1 MPCRSSTPS
10 DGPADPPATR
20 PTVQRGTDMP
30 LLVVGISVLIL
41 LFLMTKL
48 RVNGFAALLLV
59 AVGVGLVQGIPVAE
73 IPDILSDGIGGQI
86 GDTMLTIGLGA
97 MVGRVMGDSGA
108 AQRIAGKLLDA
119 FGPRWVQVAMVVT
132 AMLIGVTMFYEVAFV
147 IIVPVAFTIVRVTGA
162 NLLWVGLPMS
172 IALSTMHSFL
182 PPHPGPTA
190 VAAAFHASVG
200 LTLFYGLF
208 IAVPIGALIALVW
221 PRLPFVRAMN
231 PSIPK
236 GLVSERVFADEEMP
250 GMAWSLSVA
259 LFPVVLIAGAAVTDM
274 AVSGSNPFLHF
285 VAFIGSAPIALLLT
299 LLLAIWAFGPR
310 IGRSL
315 ADVSASC
322 TSAAQAMAMIL
333 LVIGAGGAFK
343 QVLVDGGIS
352 DYIKDLTHGW
362 PVSPIILAWL
372 IAVILRVALGSAT
385 VAVVTASGVVLPL
398 LAGSG
403 VHPELMVLAVSCGS
417 IAFSHVNDPGFWMFK
432 EYFNLSVIDAIKA
445 RTTYTTV
452 LAILGLGGV
461 LVVEWA
467 LNVLNL

>member
-1 MPCRSSTPS
+1 T
-10 DGPADPPATR
+10 
-20 PTVQRGTDMP
+20 
-30 LLVVGISVLIL
+30 
-41 LFLMTKL
+41 
-48 RVNGFAALLLV
+48 
-59 AVGVGLVQGIPVAE
+59 
-73 IPDILSDGIGGQI
+73 
-86 GDTMLTIGLGA
+86 
-97 MVGRVMGDSGA
+97 
-108 AQRIAGKLLDA
+108 
-119 FGPRWVQVAMVVT
+119 
-132 AMLIGVTMFYEVAFV
+132 
-147 IIVPVAFTIVRVTGA
+147 
-162 NLLWVGLPMS
+162 
-172 IALSTMHSFL
+172 
-182 PPHPGPTA
+182 
-190 VAAAFHASVG
+190 
-200 LTLFYGLF
+200 
-208 IAVPIGALIALVW
+208 
-221 PRLPFVRAMN
+221 
-231 PSIPK
+231 SIPK
-236 GLVSERVFADEEMP
+236 GLVSERVFTDEEMP

-310 IGRSL
+310 IGRGL

-343 QVLVDGGIS
+343 EVLVEGGIS

-362 PVSPIILAWL
+362 SISPIILAWL

-417 IAFSHVNDPGFWMFK
+417 IALSHVNDPGFWMFK
-432 EYFNLSVIDAIKA
+432 EYFNLSVIDAIKT

-452 LAILGLGGV
+452 LAVLGLGGV
-461 LVVEWA
+461 LAVEWA
-467 LNVLNL
+467 LDVLGL

>member
-1 MPCRSSTPS
+1 
-10 DGPADPPATR
+10 
-20 PTVQRGTDMP
+20 MP
-30 LLVVGISVLIL
+30 LVVVAISVLIL

-48 RVNGFAALLLV
+48 RLNGFAALLLV
-59 AVGVGLVQGIPVAE
+59 AVGVALVRGIPLE
-73 IPDILSDGIGGQI
+73 KIPDVLSDGIGGQI

-108 AQRIAGKLLDA
+108 AQRIAGKLLDVC
-119 FGPRWVQVAMVVT
+119 GPRWVQVAMVLT

-147 IIVPVAFTIVRVTGA
+147 IIVPIAFTLVRVTRA

-190 VAAAFHASVG
+190 VAATFHASVG

-208 IAVPIGALIALVW
+208 IAVPVGALIALVW
-221 PRLPFVRAMN
+221 PRLPFVRRMN
-231 PSIPK
+231 PSIPT
-236 GLVSERVFADEEMP
+236 GLVSDRVFNEEEMP
-250 GMAWSLSVA
+250 GMGWSLSVA
-259 LFPVVLIAGAAVTDM
+259 VLPVVLIAGAAVTDL
-274 AVSGSNPFLHF
+274 ATSTSGPVLHF

-299 LLLAIWAFGPR
+299 LCVAIWAFGPR

-315 ADVSASC
+315 EEVSASC
-322 TSAAQAMAMIL
+322 RSAAQAMAMIL

-352 DYIKDLTHGW
+352 DYIKNATEGW
-362 PVSPIILAWL
+362 SLSPIILAWL
-372 IAVILRVALGSAT
+372 IAAILRVALGSAT
-385 VAVVTASGVVLPL
+385 VAVVTASGVALPL

-403 VHPELMVLAVSCGS
+403 VHPEIMVLAVSCGS

-432 EYFNLSVIDAIKA
+432 EYFNLSVLDAIKA

-461 LVVEWA
+461 LAMESILDAIGV
-467 LNVLNL
+467 

>member
-1 MPCRSSTPS
+1 
-10 DGPADPPATR
+10 
-20 PTVQRGTDMP
+20 MP

-48 RVNGFAALLLV
+48 RLNGFAALLLV
-59 AVGVGLVQGIPVAE
+59 AVGVGLVQGIPVAK
-73 IPDILSDGIGGQI
+73 IPDVLSDGIGGQI

-108 AQRIAGKLLDA
+108 AQRIAGRLLDA

-190 VAAAFHASVG
+190 VAATFHASVG

-208 IAVPIGALIALVW
+208 IAIPIGALIALVW

-236 GLVSERVFADEEMP
+236 GLVSERVFTDEEMP

-310 IGRSL
+310 IGRGL

-343 QVLVDGGIS
+343 EVLVEGGIS

-362 PVSPIILAWL
+362 SISPIILAWL

-417 IAFSHVNDPGFWMFK
+417 IALSHVNDPGFWMFK
-432 EYFNLSVIDAIKA
+432 EYFNLSVIDAIKT

-452 LAILGLGGV
+452 LAVLGLGGV
-461 LVVEWA
+461 LAVEWA
-467 LNVLNL
+467 LDVLGL

>member
-1 MPCRSSTPS
+1 
-10 DGPADPPATR
+10 
-20 PTVQRGTDMP
+20 MP
-30 LLVVGISVLIL
+30 LVVVGISVLVL

-48 RVNGFAALLLV
+48 RLNGFASLLLV
-59 AVGVGLVQGIPVAE
+59 AVGVALVRGIPVAN
-73 IPDILSDGIGGQI
+73 IPDILSEGIGGQI

-108 AQRIAGKLLDA
+108 AQRIATKLLA
-119 FGPRWVQVAMVVT
+119 VCGPRWVQVAMVLT

-147 IIVPVAFTIVRVTGA
+147 IIVPVAFTLVRVTRS

-190 VAAAFHASVG
+190 VAATFHASVG

-208 IAVPIGALIALVW
+208 IAVPAGALIALVW

-231 PSIPK
+231 PSVPT
-236 GLVSERVFADEEMP
+236 GLVSDRTFEEEEMP
-250 GMAWSLSVA
+250 STAWSLSVA
-259 LFPVVLIAGAAVTDM
+259 LLPVVLIAGAAVTDM
-274 AVSGSNPFLHF
+274 VTSADTAVMHF
-285 VAFIGSAPIALLLT
+285 INFVGSAPIALLLT
-299 LLLAIWAFGPR
+299 LLVAVWAFGPR

-315 ADVSASC
+315 EEVSASC
-322 TSAAQAMAMIL
+322 RGAAQAMAMIL

-352 DYIKDLTHGW
+352 DYIKQATSGW
-362 PVSPIILAWL
+362 SVSPIILAWL

-385 VAVVTASGVVLPL
+385 VAVVTASGVALPL
-398 LAGSG
+398 VAGSG
-403 VHPELMVLAVSCGS
+403 IHAEIMVLAVSCGS

-432 EYFNLSVIDAIKA
+432 EYFNLSVIDAIKV

-461 LVVEWA
+461 LAMERV
-467 LNVLNL
+467 LDVLNL

>member
-1 MPCRSSTPS
+1 MVESPTE
-10 DGPADPPATR
+10 DG
-20 PTVQRGTDMP
+20 VQGSKGNWYMP
-30 LLVVGISVLIL
+30 LVVVGISVLVL

-48 RVNGFAALLLV
+48 KLNGFAALLLV
-59 AVGVGLVQGIPVAE
+59 AVGVGLVQGIPLE
-73 IPDILSDGIGGQI
+73 KIPEVLSEGIGGQI

-108 AQRIAGKLLDA
+108 AQRIAGKLLDIC
-119 FGPRWVQVAMVVT
+119 GPRWVQVAMVLT

-147 IIVPVAFTIVRVTGA
+147 IIVPIAFTIVRVTGK

-190 VAAAFHASVG
+190 VAASFDASVG

-208 IAVPIGALIALVW
+208 IALPAGALIALLW
-221 PRLPFVRAMN
+221 PRLPFIRAMN
-231 PSIPK
+231 PSIPE
-236 GLVSERVFADEEMP
+236 GLVSERVFDDEEMP

-259 LFPVVLIAGAAVTDM
+259 LLPVVLIAGAAVTDM
-274 AVSGSNPFLHF
+274 ATSASGPVPHF
-285 VAFIGSAPIALLLT
+285 IAFIGSAPVALLLT
-299 LLLAIWAFGPR
+299 LCIAIWAFGPR

-315 ADVSASC
+315 DEVAASC
-322 TSAAQAMAMIL
+322 RSAAQAMAMIL

-352 DYIKDLTHGW
+352 DYIKDTTEGW
-362 PVSPIILAWL
+362 SISPIILAWL
-372 IAVILRVALGSAT
+372 IAAILRVALGSAT

-403 VHPELMVLAVSCGS
+403 VHPEIMVLAVSCGS

-461 LVVEWA
+461 LAVEWA
-467 LNVLNL
+467 LDVLNL

>member
-1 MPCRSSTPS
+1 
-10 DGPADPPATR
+10 
-20 PTVQRGTDMP
+20 MP
-30 LLVVGISVLIL
+30 LVVVGISVLVL

-48 RVNGFAALLLV
+48 KLNGFVALLLV
-59 AVGVGLVQGIPVAE
+59 AVGVALVRGIPAAH
-73 IPDILSDGIGGQI
+73 IPDVLAEGIGGQV

-108 AQRIAGKLLDA
+108 AQRIADRLLA
-119 FGPRWVQVAMVVT
+119 LCGPRGVQLAMVLT
-132 AMLIGVTMFYEVAFV
+132 SMLIGVTMFYEVAFV
-147 IIVPVAFTIVRVTGA
+147 IIVPIAFTLVRVTRS

-190 VAAAFHASVG
+190 VASTFHASTG

-208 IAVPIGALIALVW
+208 IAVPVGAFIALLW

-231 PSIPK
+231 PSVPK
-236 GLVSERVFADEEMP
+236 GLVSDKVFEDEEMP
-250 GMAWSLSVA
+250 GLAWSLAVA
-259 LFPVVLIAGAAVTDM
+259 LLPVVLITGAAVTDM
-274 AVSGSNPFLHF
+274 ATSADTPVVHA
-285 VAFIGSAPIALLLT
+285 VEFIGSAPVALLLT
-299 LLLAIWAFGPR
+299 LAVAVWAFGPR

-315 ADVSASC
+315 EEVSASC
-322 TSAAQAMAMIL
+322 KGAAQAMAMIL

-352 DYIKDLTHGW
+352 DYIKDVTGGW
-362 PVSPIILAWL
+362 SISPIILAWVV
-372 IAVILRVALGSAT
+372 AVILRIALGSAT

-398 LAGSG
+398 VAGSG
-403 VHPELMVLAVSCGS
+403 VHPEIMVLAVSCGS

-452 LAILGLGGV
+452 LAVLGLGGV
-461 LVVEWA
+461 LLMER
-467 LNVLNL
+467 VLDTLSL

>member
-1 MPCRSSTPS
+1 
-10 DGPADPPATR
+10 
-20 PTVQRGTDMP
+20 MP
-30 LLVVGISVLIL
+30 LVAVGISVLIL

-48 RVNGFAALLLV
+48 KLNGFVALLLV
-59 AVGVGLVQGIPVAE
+59 AVGVALVQGIPAAE
-73 IPDILSDGIGGQI
+73 IPEVLAGGIGDQI

-108 AQRIAGKLLDA
+108 AQRVAGKLIDA
-119 FGPRWVQVAMVVT
+119 FGRQRVQVAMVVT

-172 IALSTMHSFL
+172 ITLSTMHSFL

-190 VAAAFHASVG
+190 VAASFDASVG

-208 IAVPIGALIALVW
+208 IAVPLGALIALVW

-236 GLVSERVFADEEMP
+236 GLVSERVFTDEEMP
-250 GMAWSLSVA
+250 GMAWSLFVA
-259 LFPVVLIAGAAVTDM
+259 LLPVVLIAGAAVTDM
-274 AVSGSNPFLHF
+274 AASGSNGFLHF
-285 VAFIGSAPIALLLT
+285 IAFIGSAPIALLLT
-299 LLLAIWAFGPR
+299 LLLAVWAFGPR

-315 ADVSASC
+315 SEVSASC

-352 DYIKDLTHGW
+352 DYIKDVTHGW

-403 VHPELMVLAVSCGS
+403 VHPEIMVLAVSCGS

-452 LAILGLGGV
+452 LAVLGLGGV
-461 LVVEWA
+461 LVLEWA
-467 LNVLNL
+467 LDALNL

>member
-1 MPCRSSTPS
+1 
-10 DGPADPPATR
+10 
-20 PTVQRGTDMP
+20 MP
-30 LLVVGISVLIL
+30 LLVVAISVLVL
-41 LFLMTKL
+41 LFLMTRLKL
-48 RVNGFAALLLV
+48 NGFAALLIV
-59 AVGVGLVQGIPVAE
+59 AVGVALVQGIPVAG
-73 IPDILSDGIGGQI
+73 IPDVLSEGIGGQI

-108 AQRIAGKLLDA
+108 AQRIADRLLNA
-119 FGPRWVQVAMVVT
+119 FGPRWVQLAMVIT
-132 AMLIGVTMFYEVAFV
+132 SMLIGVTMFYEVAFI
-147 IIVPVAFTIVRVTGA
+147 IIVPIAFTLVRVTRV

-190 VAAAFHASVG
+190 VAATFHASVG
-200 LTLFYGLF
+200 HTLLYGLF
-208 IAVPIGALIALVW
+208 IAIPAGTLIALVW

-231 PSIPK
+231 PSVPK
-236 GLVSERVFADEEMP
+236 GLVTEREFTDEEMP
-250 GMAWSLSVA
+250 GMGWSLFVA

-274 AVSGSNPFLHF
+274 VTAGDNALLHA

-299 LLLAIWAFGPR
+299 LALAAWAFGPR
-310 IGRSL
+310 IGRSM
-315 ADVSASC
+315 ADVNASC
-322 TSAAQAMAMIL
+322 VSAAQAMAMIL

-343 QVLVDGGIS
+343 NVLVEGGIS
-352 DYIKDLTHGW
+352 DYIKDVTEGW

-403 VHPELMVLAVSCGS
+403 THPEMMVLAVSCGS
-417 IAFSHVNDPGFWMFK
+417 IAFSHVNDPGFWLFK
-432 EYFNLSVIDAIKA
+432 EYFNLSVLEAIKV

-452 LAILGLGGV
+452 LALLGLGGV
-461 LVVEWA
+461 LAGEW
-467 LNVLNL
+467 VLDVLSL

>member
-1 MPCRSSTPS
+1 
-10 DGPADPPATR
+10 
-20 PTVQRGTDMP
+20 MP
-30 LLVVGISVLIL
+30 LVVVGISVLVL

-48 RVNGFAALLLV
+48 RLNGFAALLLV
-59 AVGVGLVQGIPVAE
+59 AVGVALVQGIALEE
-73 IPDILSDGIGGQI
+73 IPDVLSEGIGGQI

-108 AQRIAGKLLDA
+108 AQRIAGRLLDV
-119 FGPRWVQVAMVVT
+119 FGPRWVQVAMVLS

-147 IIVPVAFTIVRVTGA
+147 IIVPVAFTLVRVTRV

-190 VAAAFHASVG
+190 VAATFHASVG

-208 IAVPIGALIALVW
+208 IAVPVGAFIALLW
-221 PRLPFVRAMN
+221 PRLPFVRRMN
-231 PSIPK
+231 PEIPK
-236 GLVSERVFADEEMP
+236 GLVSERVFEEEEMP
-250 GMAWSLSVA
+250 GMGWSLAVA
-259 LFPVVLIAGAAVTDM
+259 LLPVVLIAGAAVTDL
-274 AVSGSNPFLHF
+274 ATSGDSAGLHF

-299 LLLAIWAFGPR
+299 LLVAVWVFGPR
-310 IGRSL
+310 MGRSL
-315 ADVSASC
+315 AEVSTSC
-322 TSAAQAMAMIL
+322 REAAQAMAMIL

-343 QVLVDGGIS
+343 NVLVEGGIS
-352 DYIKDLTHGW
+352 DYIKDATDGW
-362 PVSPIILAWL
+362 SISPIILAWL
-372 IAVILRVALGSAT
+372 IAAILRVALGSAT
-385 VAVVTASGVVLPL
+385 VAVVTASGVALPL

-403 VHPELMVLAVSCGS
+403 VHAEVMVLAVSCGS

-452 LAILGLGGV
+452 LALLGLGGV
-461 LVVEWA
+461 LVLEQVLDA
-467 LNVLNL
+467 LNV

>member
-1 MPCRSSTPS
+1 
-10 DGPADPPATR
+10 
-20 PTVQRGTDMP
+20 MP
-30 LLVVGISVLIL
+30 LVVVGISVLVL

-48 RVNGFAALLLV
+48 RLNGFASLLLV
-59 AVGVGLVQGIPVAE
+59 AVGVALVRGIPVAD
-73 IPDILSDGIGGQI
+73 IPDVLSKGIGGQI

-108 AQRIAGKLLDA
+108 AQRIAAKLLA
-119 FGPRWVQVAMVVT
+119 VCGPRWVQVAMVLT

-147 IIVPVAFTIVRVTGA
+147 IIVPVAFTLVRVTRS

-190 VAAAFHASVG
+190 VAATFHASVG

-208 IAVPIGALIALVW
+208 IAVPAGALIALVW

-231 PSIPK
+231 PSVPT
-236 GLVSERVFADEEMP
+236 GLVSDRTFEEEEMP
-250 GMAWSLSVA
+250 STAWSLSVA
-259 LFPVVLIAGAAVTDM
+259 LLPVVLIAGAAVTDM
-274 AVSGSNPFLHF
+274 VTSADTAWVHF
-285 VAFIGSAPIALLLT
+285 INFVGSAPIALLLT
-299 LLLAIWAFGPR
+299 LLVAVWAFGPR

-315 ADVSASC
+315 EEVSASC
-322 TSAAQAMAMIL
+322 RGAAQAMAMIL

-352 DYIKDLTHGW
+352 DYIKQATSGW
-362 PVSPIILAWL
+362 SVSPIILAWL

-385 VAVVTASGVVLPL
+385 VAVVTASGVALPL
-398 LAGSG
+398 VAGSG
-403 VHPELMVLAVSCGS
+403 IHAEIMVLAVSCGS

-432 EYFNLSVIDAIKA
+432 EYFNLSVIDAIKV

-461 LVVEWA
+461 LAMERV
-467 LNVLNL
+467 LDVLNL